1 MRTGGTGLHF
11 EQYDCEDHHQPV
23 SIIPLA
29 AEFLSKYKQI
39 ALNVI
44 FKKIYSIPI

>member
-1 MRTGGTGLHF
+1 MRTEGTGLHF

-29 AEFLSKYKQI
+29 AEFLSKCKQI
-39 ALNVI
+39 VLNRI
-44 FKKIYSIPI
+44 F